1 MPRSLTLV
9 WDQVFPELLLA
20 LVLQAAE
27 PQTSALERGS
37 RKCSVHNKTIA
48 LGSVQGMF
56 YDRWLLIVVVG
67 SGVVLLLSGTIVR
80 RLTFQSVF
88 TSLLL

>member
-9 WDQVFPELLLA
+9 WNKVFPVLLLL

-37 RKCSVHNKTIA
+37 INCTMQNKTIA
-48 LGSVQGMF
+48 LG
-56 YDRWLLIVVVG
+56 WTKH
-67 SGVVLLLSGTIVR
+67 VL
-80 RLTFQSVF
+80 
-88 TSLLL
+88 